1 MVKSVLDLLENYSEV
16 FLALFNHVIIVLSFS
31 GLILK
36 FLYIQLFSE
45 ALLGLSRVLHVAS
58 SV

>member
-45 ALLGLSRVLHVAS
+45 ALLGLSCVLHVAS